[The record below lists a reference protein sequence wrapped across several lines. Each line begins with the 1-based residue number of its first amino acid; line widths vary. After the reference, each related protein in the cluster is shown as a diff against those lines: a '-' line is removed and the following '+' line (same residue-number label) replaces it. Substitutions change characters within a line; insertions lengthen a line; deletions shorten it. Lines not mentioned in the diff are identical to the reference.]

1 MIAAIVLAIVSVVA
15 FFLTEDMSNTMAYF
29 DKYTIL
35 MAVLL
40 IGTLITNLLGKKKS
54 DDSEDSSDE

>member
-15 FFLTEDMSNTMAYF
+15 FVLTEDMSNTMAYF